1 MWFCKI
7 NLYCCDL
14 SCFVVSVFGT
24 VSWQIGGCKNSCER
38 ERPSS
43 VTRKWSFCF
52 QHLGMVRF
60 SVVASKN
67 IATQCSLCC
76 VFRLTWRLSTPEPG
90 TASCIKAH
98 KPNGGQGK
106 WAGKLRLLRVFV
118 HLQPSSFLKRRP
130 NISLASLG
138 RTWLDLCDLT
148 KGSAKSHIE
157 KLRPFPTSFFIF
169 VFSCLLFSFS
179 LPFFLTFSIWFP
191 DNLPAT
197 LILLWFLSFPLQ
209 WVTQL

>member
-106 WAGKLRLLRVFV
+106 WETAPPSGVCASATFKFPKEAPKHLSCQSWKNLARLV
-118 HLQPSSFLKRRP
+118 
-130 NISLASLG
+130 
-138 RTWLDLCDLT
+138 
-148 KGSAKSHIE
+148 
-157 KLRPFPTSFFIF
+157 
-169 VFSCLLFSFS
+169 
-179 LPFFLTFSIWFP
+179 
-191 DNLPAT
+191 
-197 LILLWFLSFPLQ
+197 
-209 WVTQL
+209 